1 MRYPIQQSIR
11 IASYLAKQK
20 RSKRERYP
28 LVTMLEPLHTCNL
41 TCTGCGRIREYSTHL
56 SQRLTLEQCLKAVR
70 ESDTPIVSV
79 CGGEPLIYPEIDEL
93 IAALLDDKRVVYLCT
108 NAMFVPKHID
118 RWKPSPYFNVNVH
131 LDGMEK
137 THDLVVEK
145 QGVFQEAVAAIKLL
159 KSRGFTVCTNT
170 TVYAETDPAEIEE
183 LFTFLTALGVDGL
196 LISPG
201 FDYVAVAD
209 KRFFLT
215 RDMIKEK
222 FRAIHAFASKFRLW
236 STPKY
241 LAFLAGERDYD
252 CTPWANVT
260 YNIKGWKGPCYL
272 ITDGHY
278 ITFDELMES
287 TNWDYYE
294 KRIDPRC
301 ENCMVHCG
309 YEASA
314 QRETTKSIKD
324 SLQMLWWTLT

>member
-11 IASYLAKQK
+11 IARYIARQK
-20 RSKRERYP
+20 RLKNERYP

-56 SQRLTLEQCLKAVR
+56 GQRLTLEQCLKAVH
-70 ESDTPIVSV
+70 ESNTPIVSI
-79 CGGEPLIYPEIDEL
+79 CGGEPLIYPEIDRL
-93 IAALLDDKRVVYLCT
+93 IEALLEEKRVVYLCT
-108 NAMFVPKHID
+108 NAMMIPEHID
-118 RWKPSPYFNVNVH
+118 RWKPSPYFNINVH

-137 THDLVVEK
+137 THDIVVEK
-145 QGVFQEAVAAIKLL
+145 QGVFKEAVEAIKLA
-159 KSRGFTVCTNT
+159 KGRGFTVCTNT
-170 TVYAETDPAEIEE
+170 TIYAETDPAEIEE
-183 LFTFLTALGVDGL
+183 LFAFLTTLDVDGL

-201 FDYVAVAD
+201 FDYVAVPD

-215 RDMIKEK
+215 REMIREK
-222 FRAIHAFASKFRLW
+222 FTEIAKFADNYRLW

-241 LAFLAGERDYD
+241 MEFLEGKREYD

-272 ITDGHY
+272 ITDNHY
-278 ITFDELMES
+278 IGFDELMGS
-287 TNWDYYE
+287 TNWEYYE

-301 ENCMVHCG
+301 QNCMVHCG

-314 QRETTKSIKD
+314 QRETTASVTD
-324 SLQMLWWTLT
+324 SLKMLWWTLT